1 MPRKPTGNP
10 RGRPKGTGRLGEQT
24 RLTIRI
30 PQELY
35 TRLEAF
41 AEGRSYTRGTPQ
53 LAVCVREALEHY
65 LAGSYKRQT
74 RNVHITDEPNI
85 GQTENTP
92 LHQEEL
98 KRQTENITELC
109 STALIALEEQKRQTI
124 IVPEIDIQPEG
135 IQRTVIRQPINEQE
149 DVQKQITVET
159 DNRQTENSTSAVSV
173 PPFDHSKYVLG
184 KLCPRGHDYHDT
196 GTSLLRRANSGC
208 LECDREKAR
217 ERRAN
222 RQKTKK

>member
-10 RGRPKGTGRLGEQT
+10 RGRPKGSGRLGEQT
-24 RLTIRI
+24 RLTVRI
-30 PQELY
+30 PQTLY

-65 LAGSYKRQT
+65 LSGSYKRQT

-85 GQTENTP
+85 GRTENVP
-92 LHQEEL
+92 LPQ
-98 KRQTENITELC
+98 ENI
-109 STALIALEEQKRQTI
+109 KRQTI
-124 IVPEIDIQPEG
+124 IVPEVRMHPEEVQCA
-135 IQRTVIRQPINEQE
+135 IISQPINEQE
-149 DVQKQITVET
+149 AVQEQITVE
-159 DNRQTENSTSAVSV
+159 DDKRQTENITMAVSV
-173 PPFDHSKYVLG
+173 PPFDHTKYVLG

-222 RQKTKK
+222 R